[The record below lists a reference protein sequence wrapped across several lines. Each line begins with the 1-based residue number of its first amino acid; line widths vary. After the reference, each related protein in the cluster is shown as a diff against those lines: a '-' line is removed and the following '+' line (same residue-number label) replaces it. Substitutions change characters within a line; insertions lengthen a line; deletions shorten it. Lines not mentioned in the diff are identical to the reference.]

1 MSSALAVAACKDGQ
15 EVCAKKRKKFDH
27 APRPSLKEERMI
39 KLKGEKEESKAK
51 GADSKKE
58 KKASQA
64 DREDRQNNRT
74 TTTTT
79 TCCSYHMTRDAEAIV
94 STGSSMYRR

>member
-1 MSSALAVAACKDGQ
+1 MSSALTVAACKDGQ

-39 KLKGEKEESKAK
+39 KLKGEKEAN
-51 GADSKKE
+51 SKKE

-64 DREDRQNNRT
+64 DSEDRQNNRT

-79 TCCSYHMTRDAEAIV
+79 TCCS
-94 STGSSMYRR
+94 